1 MTLESVDQS
10 VPHIMLVAGE
20 PSGDALGEQL
30 MGALKE
36 LTNGRIK
43 ISGVGGEGMTEQG
56 LVSLFSLDDTA
67 VMGLREVVPKIPL
80 ILRRVRETAD
90 YAERERPDA
99 VVLIDAPDFTHRIGR
114 MLAKR
119 GSNIKVIKY
128 VAPQVWASR
137 PKRAETLGGFIHHL
151 LALLPFEPAF
161 FESHGLATTFVGHP
175 VIERA
180 FRMKGGSEF
189 LEKHEISGDKII
201 LGVLPGSRSN
211 ELRFLLP
218 VFRETVAELAKTRSN
233 LHTVMPTVPHVAERL
248 IEETE
253 DWPTPLT
260 IVRDGEGKFAS
271 FDAMDL
277 ALAASGTVSTE
288 LALSSTPTVIAY
300 RVGRF
305 TAAIARR
312 MINIPLVSLVNII
325 QEKEVFPEFI
335 QEDCTPAALASALEN
350 LLTSEQECDRQK
362 MEMAQAVQK
371 LGLGAERPS
380 HRAAQAILDVVL
392 HKK

>member
-1 MTLESVDQS
+1 MTADSTELRL
-10 VPHIMLVAGE
+10 PHIMLVAGE

-36 LTNGRIK
+36 LTNDRIK
-43 ISGVGGEGMTEQG
+43 ITGVGGEGMTALG
-56 LVSLFSLDDTA
+56 LNSLFSLDDTA

-90 YAERERPDA
+90 YAEREQPDA

-119 GSNIKVIKY
+119 RSKIKVIKY

-151 LALLPFEPAF
+151 LALLPFEPEF

-180 FRMKGGSEF
+180 GRMQGGDAF
-189 LEKHEISGDKII
+189 LKKHNIADDKTV

-218 VFRETVAELAKTRSN
+218 VFKEAVEQLAKTHHN
-233 LHTVMPTVPHVAERL
+233 LHTVMPTVPHVADRL
-248 IEETE
+248 NAETK

-271 FDAMDL
+271 FDALDL

-300 RVGRF
+300 RVGRL

-312 MINIPLVSLVNII
+312 MINVPFVSLVNII

-335 QEDCTPAALASALEN
+335 QDDCTPAALASALEN
-350 LLTSEQECDRQK
+350 LLTNDQACEEQVR
-362 MEMAQAVQK
+362 EMAMAVQK
-371 LGLGAERPS
+371 LGLGKEKPS
-380 HRAAQAILDVVL
+380 LRAAQAILDVIEYQS
-392 HKK
+392 